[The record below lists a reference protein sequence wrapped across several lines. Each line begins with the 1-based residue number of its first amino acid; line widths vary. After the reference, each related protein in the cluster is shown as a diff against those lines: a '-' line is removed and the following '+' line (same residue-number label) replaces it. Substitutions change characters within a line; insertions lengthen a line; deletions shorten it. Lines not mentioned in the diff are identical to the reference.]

1 MPQAAHKQDARIEVS
16 ASLYGG
22 QVTIT
27 RDDTHAYYW
36 VERGYYIPGVTSILG
51 ILDKPA
57 LMPWAAKMTAEYVI
71 ANMPE
76 GADKATIERVALE
89 AKGAHTRKKEAGGAI
104 GTVVHKFA
112 EHLFK
117 GKPAEMPTDEQA
129 IKGITALQAW
139 IKANDVRPIDV
150 ELVTLSREAFF
161 AGTMDLLASVN
172 GRLTL
177 VDLKT
182 SSGIWPEFKLQT
194 AAYRFAW
201 MEEYGEHIEQI
212 VIVNTDKKTGKPKIL
227 EITDERE
234 MQFYADTFLRCKALH
249 DNYKQIGRFG

>member
-1 MPQAAHKQDARIEVS
+1 MPQAALKQEARIEAR

-22 QVTIT
+22 SVTIT
-27 RDDTHAYYW
+27 RDHTHAYYW
-36 VERGYYIPGVTSILG
+36 QERDRYIPGVTSVLG

-76 GADKATIERVALE
+76 GADKATIERIALE

-117 GKPAEMPTDEQA
+117 GKPAEMPTQEQA
-129 IKGITALQAW
+129 IKGVTALQAW

-150 ELVTLSREAFF
+150 EQVIFSRDAYF
-161 AGTMDLLASVN
+161 AGTMDLLAAVN

-182 SSGIWPEFKLQT
+182 STGIWPEFRLQT

-201 MEEYGEHIEQI
+201 MEEHKERIEQI
-212 VIVNTDKKTGKPKIL
+212 VIVNTDKNTGKPKIL

-249 DNYKQIGRFG
+249 DNFKQIGRFG